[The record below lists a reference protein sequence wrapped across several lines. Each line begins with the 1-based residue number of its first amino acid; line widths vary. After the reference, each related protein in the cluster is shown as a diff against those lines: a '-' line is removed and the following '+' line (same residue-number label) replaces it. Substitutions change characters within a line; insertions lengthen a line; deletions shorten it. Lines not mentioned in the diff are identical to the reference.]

1 LDEALVAEEPA
12 PDLVA
17 LDDALNALTA
27 LDRRKGQVVEMRF
40 FGGLTVEET
49 AEVLSTSPETAMR
62 DWKFSKNW
70 LRHELNREAG
80 HGIQAF
86 TSD

>member
-1 LDEALVAEEPA
+1 MRRVLVDRARSRKAMKRGGEIVPLELYEAMVVDEPG

-40 FGGLTVEET
+40 FRWSHSGRNRRGG
-49 AEVLSTSPETAMR
+49 AERWQPCT
-62 DWKFSKNW
+62 
-70 LRHELNREAG
+70 
-80 HGIQAF
+80 QAV
-86 TSD
+86 